1 MAALVIRRDLS
12 PQWKTSVREM
22 AGRNQFPCIG
32 RCWISVVKNS
42 CIDRL
47 PCFLVTSFYTF
58 VYVDRERLVLLKAT
72 ARRFES
78 FPAFHTRRSFTTP
91 LHKSHAATANG
102 YLGAAN
108 YLECSRFDVECRPKR
123 RYHAC
128 RRAFHSPDKSRRED
142 FAPLETP
149 PMNERILC
157 FIHRAAR
164 VNLAVARKYPDTWC
178 NLIKRLISLSH
189 FQAYGNCIRNVGYPA
204 ACEIVPRSTL
214 KRLITR

>member
-1 MAALVIRRDLS
+1 M
-12 PQWKTSVREM
+12 
-22 AGRNQFPCIG
+22 
-32 RCWISVVKNS
+32 VKNS
-42 CIDRL
+42 SIDRL

-128 RRAFHSPDKSRRED
+128 RSAFHSPDKSRRED
-142 FAPLETP
+142 FAPLETL